1 MSERPWFKLW
11 VADWLGDT
19 LLRSCSLGARGLLI
33 DLICIMHEADPYGH
47 LLINGQPVTD
57 FKLSVLL
64 SVRLPSLLSKLR
76 ELETKKVLSR
86 NEAGVL
92 FSRKMVKMAQESAKH
107 RENGRKGGH
116 PALVNQVVNGGVKPK
131 KQEAISKKEHTSKLA
146 FDGDVLTV
154 FGWQHKEFSKRLT
167 ECKRTAFD
175 LLGWYPAVDADIR
188 AMGLTLPADQQGRN
202 AWLLDRL
209 YTDAKLPRNVLPMRD
224 REPAPTRQQVQ
235 GIEATRKMLEK
246 YSA

>member
-33 DLICIMHEADPYGH
+33 DLVCIMHEADPYGH
-47 LLINGQPVTD
+47 LLVNGQAVTD

-86 NEAGVL
+86 NAAGVL
-92 FSRKMVKMAQESAKH
+92 FSRKMVKIAQESAKH

-116 PALVNQVVNGGVKPK
+116 PALVNRGLNGGVKPK
-131 KQEAISKKEHTSKLA
+131 RQEAISKKERGRGLA

-154 FGWQHKEFSKRLT
+154 FDWQHREFSKRLT
-167 ECKRTAFD
+167 ECKRTAFN
-175 LLGWYPAVDADIR
+175 LIAWYPAVDADIQAR
-188 AMGLTLPADQQGRN
+188 SLPLPADRDGRN
-202 AWLLDRL
+202 AWLLERL
-209 YTDAKLPRNVLPMRD
+209 YVDAKLPRNVLPMRD
-224 REPAPTRQQVQ
+224 RESAGRQQVPDVD
-235 GIEATRKMLEK
+235 ATKKLLES
-246 YSA
+246 YQIA